1 MSEYIPPTDSFWSV
15 PSRGSWK
22 DEPEAVRALESE
34 VRTAPVL
41 CADHPPMVDPETEK
55 RRESLA
61 AYDFAAP
68 TALPAVPEQKVIVA
82 HGAHYRDV
90 KYEPVASNEWGEDF
104 DSRSPIK
111 SPRKQASAWISE
123 NAGTVGIIFGI
134 LAVLAGILYGSVQ
147 LFS

>member
-15 PSRGSWK
+15 PSRSSWK
-22 DEPEAVRALESE
+22 NEPEVVRAVESE
-34 VRTAPVL
+34 VRTTPVL

-61 AYDFAAP
+61 AYDFVSP
-68 TALPAVPEQKVIVA
+68 TTLPPSPEQKVFVA
-82 HGAHYRDV
+82 PGAHYRDV
-90 KYEPVASNEWGEDF
+90 KYEPVASNEWDEDF
-104 DSRSPIK
+104 DPRSLIK
-111 SPRKQASAWISE
+111 SPKKQADTIFE
-123 NAGTVGIIFGI
+123 NVGTVGIIFGI